1 MSDDYQRRPIM
12 RAAVALL
19 VLAVTPAVARAQGGG
34 MAPTPL
40 AVDLKKAKLGDW
52 SEYSMSAG
60 PRSGKLRWA
69 LISREGENHTLEMT
83 MEGGPQMGGQKMA
96 LQMTL
101 VPNPTTASKPVK
113 KLVMQMGTMDPME
126 MPLDMPGMQ
135 GQRFEKPD
143 PKKKVGQGKEQ
154 LKVAAGNFST
164 DHYRDTVPQGTVDV
178 WVNDTVVPLG
188 LVKMTLT
195 PSKEAGPGAGPMSL
209 ELTSRGKGAK
219 PNITKAAK
227 PFDPA
232 AFGMPGGHGAPP
244 PKPPSAP
251 PPSSPPPKK

>member
-1 MSDDYQRRPIM
+1 M

-19 VLAVTPAVARAQGGG
+19 VLAVTPAVARAQGAG

-52 SEYSMSAG
+52 SEYSMTAG
-60 PRSGKLRWA
+60 PRTGKLRWA
-69 LISREGENHTLEMT
+69 LISRDGENHTLEMT
-83 MEGGPQMGGQKMA
+83 MEAGPATGGQKMA
-96 LQMTL
+96 MQMTL
-101 VPNPTTASKPVK
+101 VPNPTTSSKPVK
-113 KLVMQMGTMDPME
+113 KLVMQMGAMDPME
-126 MPLDMPGMQ
+126 MPLDMPGMS

-154 LKVAAGNFST
+154 LKVAAGTFSA

-178 WVNDTVVPLG
+178 WINDTVVPLG

-195 PSKEAGPGAGPMSL
+195 PKEGGGAGPGGPMAL
-209 ELTSRGKGAK
+209 ELTSKGKGAK
-219 PNITKAAK
+219 PTITKPAK

-244 PKPPSAP
+244 PGSGTAP
-251 PPSSPPPKK
+251 PPPAPPKK

>member
-1 MSDDYQRRPIM
+1 M
-12 RAAVALL
+12 RAAVVFL

-52 SEYSMSAG
+52 SEYSMTAG

-69 LISREGENHTLEMT
+69 LISRDGENHTLEMT
-83 MEGGPQMGGQKMA
+83 MEGGAPTGGQKMA

-101 VPNPTTASKPVK
+101 VPNPTTSSKPVK

-126 MPLDMPGMQ
+126 MPLDMPGMS

-143 PKKKVGQGKEQ
+143 PKKKVGKEQ
-154 LKVAAGNFST
+154 LKVAGGTFSA
-164 DHYRDTVPQGTVDV
+164 DHYRDNVAQGTVDI
-178 WVNDTVVPLG
+178 WINDSVVPLG

-195 PSKEAGPGAGPMSL
+195 PKEGSPGGPGGPMAL
-209 ELTSRGKGAK
+209 ELTGRGKGAK
-219 PNITKAAK
+219 PNITKPPK

-232 AFGMPGGHGAPP
+232 AFGMPGGGHGAPP
-244 PKPPSAP
+244 PGSGTSP
-251 PPSSPPPKK
+251 PPPPPKK